1 MPFPGIG
8 ERVQQV
14 RERIDEAVRRGGHGQ
29 AVRIVAVT
37 KTYGPE
43 AATEAWRFVIPIVG
57 ENRIQEAL

>member
-8 ERVQQV
+8 ERVHEV
-14 RERIDEAVRRGGHGQ
+14 RERISEAVRRGGHGQ

-43 AATEAWRFVIPIVG
+43 AAA
-57 ENRIQEAL
+57 AA